1 MNHRLRFAKNSKLY
15 PFRECLEILS
25 KDYLEYVSFLESLL
39 WRLDSRG
46 RVEGKGRWGRGG
58 KKIAILTRENDSKEL
73 KQWQGAGTTRS
84 RDILE
89 VESTRLGD
97 QLDARGK
104 EEDGL

>member
-1 MNHRLRFAKNSKLY
+1 M
-15 PFRECLEILS
+15 I
-25 KDYLEYVSFLESLL
+25 D
-39 WRLDSRG
+39 G
-46 RVEGKGRWGRGG
+46 GKGRWGRGG

-97 QLDARGK
+97 QFDARGK